1 MKRRIV
7 ILDDLEEQNQFFL
20 RLLSNANYKVIITE
34 NETHLLD
41 LINSNYPDLILLSA
55 SLKDK
60 DVYLIC
66 KKIKLLEIGENI
78 PVIFINRDH
87 KYFDSEMMFNA
98 GGSDYVSYPYSTG
111 EILTKIANQIE
122 LNYLKQELKEKT
134 SQLQKLIPHY
144 QKLKIALEKAK
155 FELAN
160 ISNKNESSIL
170 PDQDYFLKILE
181 KEWLRGARQRSSF
194 GDVSETNISLIL
206 AEITDFKV
214 YQKNHESELVSNCL
228 DIVSKTLNATVK
240 RPGDLVSNFTEG
252 KFAIL
257 LPNTDQE
264 GAKTVAVKINQN
276 LGELQIPHHYSD
288 MSEYLS
294 FSFGIATGIPSQA
307 LPPTVL
313 IDVADNALF
322 TALAKRQGGAI
333 EIDYV

>member
-1 MKRRIV
+1 MKKRIV
-7 ILDDLEEQNQFFL
+7 ILDDLEEQCQFFL
-20 RLLSNANYKVIITE
+20 RLLNNANYKVIITE
-34 NETHLLD
+34 SESHLLD
-41 LINSNYPDLILLSA
+41 LINSKYPDLILLSA
-55 SLKDK
+55 GLKEK

-78 PVIFINRDH
+78 PVIFINRES
-87 KYFDSEMMFNA
+87 KNFEPETMFNA
-98 GGSDYVSYPYSTG
+98 GGSDYVSYPYSAA
-111 EILTKIANQIE
+111 EILTKIANHIE
-122 LNYLKQELKEKT
+122 LNSLRQEIKEKN

-144 QKLKIALEKAK
+144 QRLKIALEKAK

-160 ISNKNESSIL
+160 IANKNESSIL
-170 PDQDYFLKILE
+170 PDRDYFLNILE

-206 AEITDFKV
+206 AEIIDFKS
-214 YQKNHESELVSNCL
+214 YQNHHEPDLVNNCL

-264 GAKTVAVKINQN
+264 GAKTVALNISQN
-276 LGELQIPHHYSD
+276 LAELQIPHHYSTV
-288 MSEYLS
+288 SEYLS
-294 FSFGIATGIPSQA
+294 FCFGIATGIPSQA
-307 LPPTVL
+307 LPATVL
-313 IDVADNALF
+313 IDVAENALF
-322 TALAKRQGGAI
+322 TALATRQGGAI